1 MGKFI
6 YGKLHKISDM
16 PVNLAKIIQNIT
28 SMVLPIQSVAFH
40 KFIFFTIL
48 FNCKYVTHNQ
58 KHNSRSCYLY
68 VYHLILYVFNEV

>member
-28 SMVLPIQSVAFH
+28 SMVLPIQSVH
-40 KFIFFTIL
+40 KFIFFYNTIQL
-48 FNCKYVTHNQ
+48 QICHTQ
-58 KHNSRSCYLY
+58 P
-68 VYHLILYVFNEV
+68 ETQQ

>member
-40 KFIFFTIL
+40 KFFFFFYNTIQL
-48 FNCKYVTHNQ
+48 QICHTQ
-58 KHNSRSCYLY
+58 P
-68 VYHLILYVFNEV
+68 ETQQ